1 MATRTET
8 HRSSPRPRAGDDP
21 LCNWR
26 CRCCGALLGR
36 YLDNRLQIRFAR
48 GHEYYVTL
56 PVTTRCRT
64 CMSLNELVGRKAD

>member
-1 MATRTET
+1 MATQTT
-8 HRSSPRPRAGDDP
+8 TIHRATTRNVSDS
-21 LCNWR
+21 LTNWR

-36 YLDNRLQIRFAR
+36 YLDHRMQISFAR

-64 CMSLNELVGRKAD
+64 CRSLNELSVPKAV